1 MTIGEAVTKD
11 LIDMLGR
18 MPKEVL
24 TDVGREY
31 KDSIWQTSRKAREPD
46 GATRREKLNDKYK
59 RRKINKGVQPVR
71 DHYYSG
77 AAFRNFYYEESENA
91 VSFDYKDAK
100 VHGYMQLHQDKAES
114 GRATAMYPIEKDSG
128 SSEQS
133 NNIQFVENRILDTLT
148 QPRTIRASATTVVRL

>member
-31 KDSIWQTSRKAREPD
+31 KDSIWQTSRKGKQPD
-46 GATRREKLNDKYK
+46 GSGREKLNPKYR
-59 RRKINKGVQPVR
+59 RRKVNKGVQPIR

-77 AAFRNFYYEESENA
+77 AAFREFNYKESENA
-91 VSFDYKDAK
+91 VGFGYDNAK
-100 VHGYMQLHQDKAES
+100 VYGYMKSHQDKAES
-114 GRATAMYPIEKDSG
+114 GRATAMYPIEKDSS
-128 SSEQS
+128 SSEQKEV
-133 NNIQFVENRILDTLT
+133 IQFVENRILDTLT

>member
-1 MTIGEAVTKD
+1 MTIGQSITKD
-11 LIDMLGR
+11 LQEMLGR

-31 KDSIWQTSRKAREPD
+31 KESIWQTSRKAREPD
-46 GATRREKLNDKYK
+46 GVTRREKLNDKYK

-91 VSFDYKDAK
+91 VSFDYRDSK
-100 VHGYMQLHQDKAES
+100 VHGYMKKHQDDAES
-114 GRATAMYPIEKDSG
+114 GRKTRMYPVEKDSG
-128 SSEQS
+128 SSEQKEV
-133 NNIQFVENRILDTLT
+133 IQFVEKRILETLN

>member
-1 MTIGEAVTKD
+1 MTIGEAITNDLKD
-11 LIDMLGR
+11 VLGR

-31 KDSIWQTSRKAREPD
+31 KDSILKTSRKGRQPD
-46 GATRREKLNDKYK
+46 GSRREKLNTKYR
-59 RRKINKGVQPVR
+59 RRKVNKGVNPLR
-71 DHYYSG
+71 DHYFSG
-77 AAFRNFYYEESENA
+77 NAFREFYYQESENA

-100 VHGYMQLHQDKAES
+100 VHGYMQLHQDKADS
-114 GRATAMYPIEKDSG
+114 GRKTRMYPIEEDSG

-148 QPRTIRASATTVVRL
+148 QPRTIRARATTVVRL